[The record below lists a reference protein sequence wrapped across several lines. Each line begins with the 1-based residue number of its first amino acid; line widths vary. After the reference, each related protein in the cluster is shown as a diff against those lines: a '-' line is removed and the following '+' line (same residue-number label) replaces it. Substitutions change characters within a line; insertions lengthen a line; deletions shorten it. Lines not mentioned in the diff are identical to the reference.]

1 MVLDWMGRRASVDV
15 LIARRKYEKAI
26 GQLRA
31 ELAAGRSDPR
41 LRLQLSDVLVLS
53 GREKEAVPLLLGL
66 ADEFARDGFAAK
78 AISVLKKVEKID
90 PGRRDVDS
98 SLASLIKEKQRDL
111 RRFGGPVPAP
121 AVEEPH
127 PVEQGADAPPAEPPG
142 PAPAAPDGPHVV
154 SLSEE
159 ILISIED
166 ALSEAAREEDEA
178 ALEAS
183 HPAGAAKPRLQSP
196 LFDDFTEE
204 ELLAVIRG
212 LRLVTFEPGDVIVAS
227 GDAGDSLFVLT
238 AGTAKAFVRDASGR
252 HVLARE
258 MREGA
263 FFGEISI
270 LTGSPRTATVTA
282 RTRCD
287 ALELDRDSLDRI
299 SQAHPR
305 VRDVLQAFCQHRLAS
320 DEFLTRRGEEE

>member
-1 MVLDWMGRRASVDV
+1 MVLDWLGRRASVDV
-15 LIARRKYEKAI
+15 LITRRKYEKAI

-31 ELAAGRSDPR
+31 DLSAGRSDPR
-41 LRLQLSDVLVLS
+41 LRLQLSDVLVLA
-53 GREKEAVPLLLGL
+53 GKGDEAVPILLGL

-90 PGRRDVDS
+90 PGRRDVDT

-111 RRFGGPVPAP
+111 RRFGGAASPP

-127 PVEQGADAPPAEPPG
+127 PVDQSAT
-142 PAPAAPDGPHVV
+142 PAPAREPEAKAAPPEGPQVV

-166 ALSEAAREEDEA
+166 ALSEAAREEEDGLA
-178 ALEAS
+178 AS
-183 HPAGAAKPRLQSP
+183 DRPGGAAPRLQSP

-204 ELLAVIRG
+204 ELVAVIRG
-212 LRLVTFEPGDVIVAS
+212 LRLSTFEPGDVIVGS

-287 ALELDRDSLDRI
+287 TLELDRAALDRI

-305 VRDVLQAFCQHRLAS
+305 VSDVLQAFCQHRLAS
-320 DEFLTRRGEEE
+320 DEFLTRRGEEA